1 MSLFTRF
8 KKDLEQFI
16 VFEASLKHFV
26 TQHIRWTRQRF
37 EADPITI

>member
-1 MSLFTRF
+1 MSPFTRF

-26 TQHIRWTRQRF
+26 TQHIRWTRERF
-37 EADPITI
+37 KADPLSI